1 MKHDTALSH
10 RRVYVV
16 NVNREQKQKAE
27 VLPEESKLLNFDPD
41 PKYSFF
47 YILRVMLV

>member
-1 MKHDTALSH
+1 MTQLCSIEE
-10 RRVYVV
+10 YVV
-16 NVNREQKQKAE
+16 NVNREHKQKAE